1 MLDEITVLPRPVRVP
16 SPTTRD
22 LLAVFFRQRALVL
35 VSFLGVFIS
44 TVLYG
49 IVCPSYQSHMR
60 ILVRRGRILPSATPM
75 VPQTAPF
82 DRAGVSEEDLNS
94 EVELLRDQE
103 ILGSVMDDSGLLS
116 RRSWFDRVATNES
129 VRRERAIR
137 SLARRLEVKPVRK
150 TALIDVT
157 YSSSTPADSAYV
169 LRCLAGSYLK
179 RHVRVQQPSGEFDFF
194 AEQAARAHNGLEHAQ
209 LDLVNFTRD
218 EGVVSATVE
227 RDNALQRLNDAES
240 SYRQTEIQ
248 IAETTRRFQ
257 TLAAQIST
265 LPERTVRQE
274 RSADNPELME
284 KLKSRL
290 LELRIKRTELLTK
303 FAPTYRLVQEVDRQI
318 AEAQESIAI
327 EQERPIRDQT
337 TDANP
342 DREWAQAEMLKAR
355 VELSSLRSRANATLL
370 AMKGYRRTADQL
382 GSRAL
387 QQDALLRDLKTAE
400 ANYLLYTNKRE
411 EARIGDALD
420 QNGILNVT
428 VAEEPTV
435 PVLPARSA
443 LSFAAIGI
451 LMGGVFSTT
460 AAFVAD
466 RVDPSFRTPDEVVSH
481 LATPV
486 LASLPERIE

>member
-1 MLDEITVLPRPVRVP
+1 MLDEITVLPRPARAP

-35 VSFLGVFIS
+35 VSFFSFFLA

-49 IVCPSYQSHMR
+49 MVFPSYQSHMR
-60 ILVRRGRILPSATPM
+60 ILVRRGRALPSATPM
-75 VPQTAPF
+75 VPQAAPF

-103 ILGSVMDDSGLLS
+103 ILGSVMDDSGMLS
-116 RRSWFDRVATNES
+116 RGSWFDRLAANHS

-137 SLARRLEVKPVRK
+137 RLAHKLEVKPVRK

-157 YSSSTPADSAYV
+157 YSSSTPAESAYV

-194 AEQAARAHNGLEHAQ
+194 AQQAARAHDELEQAQ
-209 LDLVNFTRD
+209 LDLVDFTQN
-218 EGVVSATVE
+218 EGVVSAAME

-240 SYRQTEIQ
+240 SHRQAEIQ

-257 TLAAQIST
+257 TLATQIST
-265 LPERTVRQE
+265 LPERTIRLE
-274 RSADNPELME
+274 RSADNPDLME

-303 FAPTYRLVQEVDRQI
+303 FEPTYRLVQEVDHQI
-318 AEAQESIAI
+318 AEAQESIAA
-327 EQERPIRDQT
+327 EQARPIRDQT
-337 TDANP
+337 IAANP

-355 VELSSLRSRANATLL
+355 VELSSLRSRANATLR
-370 AMKGYRRTADQL
+370 AIEGYRHAADQL

-387 QQDALLRDLKTAE
+387 QQDALLRNLKTAE

-420 QNGILNVT
+420 ENGILNVT
-428 VAEEPTV
+428 IAELPTM
-435 PVLPARSA
+435 PVLPARST